1 MRGDTPR
8 IPPRH
13 SLPPAPQGARRVLPL
28 RAPRNAGGVPPR
40 MPAAR
45 GDCEGVPPREDE
57 PGVHAGGA
65 PSEERAPGGNAGG
78 VPPRVRVPGRDT
90 AGPRREQAPRGIPAR
105 ERGPG
110 GNAGGVPPRGEWAG
124 FFISFEGVDAAG
136 KSTQVAA
143 LAAALRS
150 DGHEVLTVREP
161 GETVVGEL
169 IRSLLLR
176 PAPAPLDPWAEA
188 LLFVS
193 ARAQLLAETVLP
205 ALMRGSV
212 VIADRYVDS
221 TLAYQGGGRGLDPRS
236 LRTLH
241 RAACGDVWPDLTI
254 LLDLPPSAAES
265 RRRAGQLP
273 LDRMELSPEAFHA
286 AVHRTFR
293 ELAEA
298 EPERIVV
305 VDAERPAVVVSQRI
319 WAVAAER
326 LAEVGSPAPTGRPS
340 A

>member
-1 MRGDTPR
+1 MNSDGDAVPSPSEGLGR
-8 IPPRH
+8 A
-13 SLPPAPQGARRVLPL
+13 LPP
-28 RAPRNAGGVPPR
+28 RAPRNAGGDPPR
-40 MPAAR
+40 MPVAR
-45 GDCEGVPPREDE
+45 GNFAGVPRRYQ
-57 PGVHAGGA
+57 AGSG
-65 PSEERAPGGNAGG
+65 SN
-78 VPPRVRVPGRDT
+78 PP
-90 AGPRREQAPRGIPAR
+90 R

-110 GNAGGVPPRGEWAG
+110 GNAADPRREQAAEAIPPRERMPGGNAGGAPPRGEWAG
-124 FFISFEGVDAAG
+124 FFISFEGVDGAG

-161 GETVVGEL
+161 GETAVGEL

-205 ALMRGSV
+205 ALMRGGV

-221 TLAYQGGGRGLDPRS
+221 TLAYQGGGRGLDRRS
-236 LRTLH
+236 LRALH
-241 RAACGDVWPDLTI
+241 RAACGDVWPDLTL
-254 LLDLPPSAAES
+254 LLDLPPPAAER

-305 VDAERPAVVVSQRI
+305 VDA
-319 WAVAAER
+319 
-326 LAEVGSPAPTGRPS
+326 
-340 A
+340 

>member
-1 MRGDTPR
+1 MGPEGDTA
-8 IPPRH
+8 
-13 SLPPAPQGARRVLPL
+13 PPAPAVGH
-28 RAPRNAGGVPPR
+28 PPR
-40 MPAAR
+40 PPRVHPPGEGRPPRACAQGER
-45 GDCEGVPPREDE
+45 GDCPPTGVAVSAGSVPRRDQPA
-57 PGVHAGGA
+57 PGSIPSRERVAGGD
-65 PSEERAPGGNAGG
+65 AGG
-78 VPPRVRVPGRDT
+78 P
-90 AGPRREQAPRGIPAR
+90 
-105 ERGPG
+105 
-110 GNAGGVPPRGEWAG
+110 PPRGEWAG
-124 FFISFEGVDAAG
+124 FFISFEGVDGAG

-150 DGHEVLTVREP
+150 DGHEVVTVREP
-161 GETVVGEL
+161 GETAVGEL

-205 ALMRGSV
+205 ALMRGGV

-241 RAACGDVWPDLTI
+241 RAACGDVWPDLTL
-254 LLDLPPSAAES
+254 LLDLPPPAAES

-273 LDRMELSPEAFHA
+273 LDRMEISPESFHA

-326 LAEVGSPAPTGRPS
+326 LAEVGGLTPSGRPF

>member
-1 MRGDTPR
+1 MRG
-8 IPPRH
+8 
-13 SLPPAPQGARRVLPL
+13 
-28 RAPRNAGGVPPR
+28 
-40 MPAAR
+40 
-45 GDCEGVPPREDE
+45 GD
-57 PGVHAGGA
+57 AGGA
-65 PSEERAPGGNAGG
+65 P
-78 VPPRVRVPGRDT
+78 PRV
-90 AGPRREQAPRGIPAR
+90 
-105 ERGPG
+105 
-110 GNAGGVPPRGEWAG
+110 RGEWAG
-124 FFISFEGVDAAG
+124 FFISFEGVDGAG

-161 GETVVGEL
+161 GETAVGEL

-205 ALMRGSV
+205 ALMRGGV

-241 RAACGDVWPDLTI
+241 RAACGDVWPDLTL

-273 LDRMELSPEAFHA
+273 LDRMEISPESFHA

-326 LAEVGSPAPTGRPS
+326 LAEVGGLAPTGRPS

>member
-1 MRGDTPR
+1 VRVSPR
-8 IPPRH
+8 E
-13 SLPPAPQGARRVLPL
+13 RVP
-28 RAPRNAGGVPPR
+28 PRNAGGVPPR
-40 MPAAR
+40 V
-45 GDCEGVPPREDE
+45 DV
-57 PGVHAGGA
+57 
-65 PSEERAPGGNAGG
+65 PGGNAGG
-78 VPPRVRVPGRDT
+78 VPPHDVPQEEA
-90 AGPRREQAPRGIPAR
+90 AGPRRDQAAPGSIPSR
-105 ERGPG
+105 ERGSG
-110 GNAGGVPPRGEWAG
+110 GDAGGLPPRGEWAG
-124 FFISFEGVDAAG
+124 FFISFEGVDGAG

-161 GETVVGEL
+161 GETALGEL

-176 PAPAPLDPWAEA
+176 PAPAHLDPWAEA

-205 ALMRGSV
+205 ALMRGGV

-236 LRTLH
+236 LRALH
-241 RAACGDVWPDLTI
+241 RAACGDVWPDLTL

-326 LAEVGSPAPTGRPS
+326 LAEVGSLAPTGRPS
-340 A
+340 V

>member
-1 MRGDTPR
+1 MAAGGEE
-8 IPPRH
+8 
-13 SLPPAPQGARRVLPL
+13 LPPDSEGAGRVLP
-28 RAPRNAGGVPPR
+28 P
-40 MPAAR
+40 
-45 GDCEGVPPREDE
+45 
-57 PGVHAGGA
+57 
-65 PSEERAPGGNAGG
+65 
-78 VPPRVRVPGRDT
+78 RVPG
-90 AGPRREQAPRGIPAR
+90 APR
-105 ERGPG
+105 ERSDWPG
-110 GNAGGVPPRGEWAG
+110 Y
-124 FFISFEGVDAAG
+124 FISFEGVDGAG

-150 DGHEVLTVREP
+150 DGHDVLTVREP
-161 GETVVGEL
+161 GETAVGEL
-169 IRSLLLR
+169 IRNLLLR
-176 PAPAPLDPWAEA
+176 PAAAPLDPWAEA

-241 RAACGDVWPDLTI
+241 RAACGDVWPDLTL
-254 LLDLPPSAAES
+254 LLDLPPPAAES

-273 LDRMELSPEAFHA
+273 LDRIELSPDTFHA
-286 AVHRTFR
+286 AVHRSFR
-293 ELAEA
+293 ELAGA

-305 VDAERPAVVVSQRI
+305 VDASRPAVVVSQRI

-326 LAEVGSPAPTGRPS
+326 LAEVGGLAPTGRPS
-340 A
+340 G